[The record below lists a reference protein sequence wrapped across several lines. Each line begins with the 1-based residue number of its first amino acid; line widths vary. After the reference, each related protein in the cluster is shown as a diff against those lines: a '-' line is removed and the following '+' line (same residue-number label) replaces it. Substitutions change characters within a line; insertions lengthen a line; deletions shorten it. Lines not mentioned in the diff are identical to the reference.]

1 MRRNALPHR
10 SFYLFLSSQTKSFF
24 KYPGQFKFLKTHSAQ
39 NFLTIPLPTPTTKQ
53 TFAFTTKTKESFNS
67 IDMNTNKTLKE
78 EALHYHAKGRPGKI
92 EVIPTKET
100 ATQRDLTLAYS
111 PGVAEPC
118 LEIAADPESVYK
130 YTAKGNLVAVI
141 SNGTAVLGLGDIGPA
156 AGKPVMEGKGLLFKI
171 YADIDVF
178 DIELNTKDVDEFVRT
193 VKILEPTFGGVNLE
207 DISAP
212 ECFEIEE
219 RLKAELNIPV
229 MHDDQ
234 HGTAII
240 SAAALLNAL
249 EIVGKDIDKVKIV
262 VNGAGASA
270 ISCSKLYHSLG
281 AKKENMFMFDS
292 KGLIHPSR
300 TNLDGKKSE
309 FANANAPATTTLA
322 DALVG
327 ADVFIGL
334 SKGNVLNQDMVKSMA
349 KDCIVFAMANPTPEI
364 SYEEASAARE
374 DIIIATGRS
383 DYPNQVNNVL
393 GFPYIFR
400 GALDVR
406 SKEINEEMKLAAVRA
421 LAALAKKPV
430 PDIVNMAY
438 GKDNMVF
445 GREYIIPKP
454 TDPRLLTAVA
464 PAVAKAAMD
473 AGVAKYPIKD
483 WDAYETQLS
492 KRLGLDNTLTKA
504 IINQAKRRPKRVVL
518 ADAEN
523 LAVLKAAQQV
533 QEERIATPILL
544 GNVKKIKQLIHDNH
558 LQLKNVSIID
568 PMHPHDAAEQAQLER
583 FGDALFEKRQR
594 KGFNKAEAHAV
605 MRRRSY
611 YGAMMVELG
620 EADAMVGG
628 MTRNY
633 PDTLRPALQ
642 VIGRQP
648 GVNKISG
655 MYILMSRFGPLFLA
669 DTTVN
674 FNPSADDIVEI
685 AEQAAKEVEKF
696 NIKPRI
702 ALLTYSNFG
711 TANGEDA
718 LKMREAVSKLRAKHP
733 KMVVDGEMQA
743 HLPFDRE
750 LLTENHPFCD
760 LAEDGANILIFPNL
774 SASNIAYNLVKEV
787 ADIEKI
793 GPVLLGLKKPA
804 HVLQLGST
812 TREIVNMIA
821 IAVVDAQMNK

>member
-1 MRRNALPHR
+1 
-10 SFYLFLSSQTKSFF
+10 
-24 KYPGQFKFLKTHSAQ
+24 
-39 NFLTIPLPTPTTKQ
+39 
-53 TFAFTTKTKESFNS
+53 
-67 IDMNTNKTLKE
+67 MNPKKTLKE

-92 EVIPTKET
+92 EVIPSKET

-118 LEIAADPESVYK
+118 LAIAENPEDVYK

-178 DIELNTKDVDEFVRT
+178 DIELDTKNVDEFVRT

-212 ECFEIEE
+212 DCFEIEE

-240 SAAALLNAL
+240 SAAALLNAIEL
-249 EIVGKDIDKVKIV
+249 VGKDMSKVKIV

-270 ISCSKLYHSLG
+270 TSCTNLYCSLG
-281 AKKENMFMFDS
+281 AQKKNIFMFDS
-292 KGLIHPSR
+292 KGLIHPNR
-300 TNLDGKKSE
+300 TNLDGKKRE
-309 FANANAPATTTLA
+309 FANDNAPESTTLSQ
-322 DALVG
+322 ALEG

-334 SKGNVLNQDMVKSMA
+334 SKGNVLTQDMVKAMA

-364 SYEEASAARE
+364 SYEEATAARE
-374 DIIIATGRS
+374 DIIVATGRS

-406 SKEINEEMKLAAVRA
+406 SKVINEEMKLAAVRA
-421 LAALAKKPV
+421 LADLAKKPV

-454 TDPRLLTAVA
+454 VDPRLLTTVA
-464 PAVAKAAMD
+464 PSVARAAMET
-473 AGVAKYPIKD
+473 GVAKFPIKD

-504 IINQAKRRPKRVVL
+504 IINKAKTNPKRIVL

-533 QEERIATPILL
+533 KEEKIAIPILL
-544 GNVKKIKQLIHDNH
+544 GNIKKIKQLIHDNH
-558 LQLKNVSIID
+558 LDLNNIEIID
-568 PMHPHDAAEQAQLER
+568 PLSPQNAAEKER
-583 FGDALFEKRQR
+583 LAKYADLFFEKRKR
-594 KGFNKAEAHAV
+594 KGYNKPEAHNV
-605 MRRRSY
+605 IRGRNYFGS
-611 YGAMMVELG
+611 MMVETG
-620 EADAMVGG
+620 EADAMIGG

-633 PDTLRPALQ
+633 PDTIRPALQ
-642 VIGRQP
+642 AIGRQD
-648 GVNKISG
+648 GVKKVSG

-669 DTTVN
+669 DTSVN
-674 FNPSADDIVEI
+674 FNPTTEEI
-685 AEQAAKEVEKF
+685 AEIAELAAKEVEQF
-696 NIKPRI
+696 NIKPRV

-711 TANGEDA
+711 SAGGDDA
-718 LKMREAVSKLRAKHP
+718 IKMAKATEILKERHP
-733 KMVVDGEMQA
+733 KMIVDGEIQA
-743 HLPFDRE
+743 HLAFDTE
-750 LLTENHPFCD
+750 LLKENYPFSD
-760 LAEDGANILIFPNL
+760 LANGGANILIFPNL

-793 GPVLLGLKKPA
+793 GPILLGLKKPV
-804 HVLQLGST
+804 HLLQLGSS

-821 IAVVDAQMNK
+821 IAVVEAQKS